1 MPFMEVPVFSRFFRV
16 ALLAPMVVVLTA
28 CQNPLQPT
36 GKGGAGVVSGQVTAP
51 PAQIS
56 AIGGFEAYR
65 LSAFT
70 GEVPVGAHATL
81 QAFTLAGDPI
91 PEASGQT
98 DAEGRFTLTGVP
110 ADQVS
115 LLKATVTG
123 KNGKKLQIT
132 GLVKPGGEALVT
144 KVSGASSVV
153 AQGLLKLGL
162 PPKASFLTQVLLDQ
176 VVEKLASVAT
186 ETERAPDLTGGTDLG
201 GVFQAVL
208 ARTSALRT
216 LVEQIVKAE
225 R

>member
-1 MPFMEVPVFSRFFRV
+1 VFFRLLRI

-28 CQNPLQPT
+28 CQNPLQT
-36 GKGGAGVVSGQVTAP
+36 SSKNGTGVVTGQVTAP

-70 GEVPVGAHATL
+70 GEVPVGAHAML
-81 QAFTLAGDPI
+81 QAFTIAGEPI

-110 ADQVS
+110 ADRVS

-123 KNGKKLQIT
+123 KNGKTLQIT
-132 GLVKPGGEALVT
+132 GLVKPGGETLVT

-153 AQGLLKLGL
+153 AQGLLKLGV
-162 PPKASFLTQVLLDQ
+162 PAHASFLSQVLLDQ

-186 ETERAPDLTGGTDLG
+186 EAERAPDLTGGTDLG

-216 LVEQIVKAE
+216 LVDQIVKAE